1 MAGKPHVLPSA
12 SMQRQ
17 IAIIPR
23 TIVIK
28 HRRVLQDALDVMLD

>member
-1 MAGKPHVLPSA
+1 MAGKPHVLPST
-12 SMQRQ
+12 SIQRQ
-17 IAIIPR
+17 ISIIPR